1 MIKKL
6 FLAGA
11 ALSLTA
17 CTGPLGSILTT
28 PPAVTAPAPLAKTSV
43 DETALR
49 AAWGAFDV
57 GLDALNLWMDVKPSV
72 IGTPAAIKIADAVDI
87 VNAALTAAQVAA
99 DAGNSG
105 DYIAAMAKAKVAI
118 SDLKAA
124 ISAAKG
130 AK

>member
-1 MIKKL
+1 MLKKMIM
-6 FLAGA
+6 AVA
-11 ALSLTA
+11 ALSLAA
-17 CTGPLGSILTT
+17 CSGPLGSIGT
-28 PPAVTAPAPLAKTSV
+28 PPAPPLAQTKI

-57 GLDALNLWMDVKPSV
+57 ALDGINLWMDAKPSV
-72 IGTPAAIKIADAVDI
+72 IGTPAAAKIADGIDA

-99 DAGNSG
+99 DGLNSG
-105 DYIAAMAKAKVAI
+105 AYLKAMAEAKVAI

-130 AK
+130 AR

>member
-1 MIKKL
+1 MMKK
-6 FLAGA
+6 FLAPFV
-11 ALSLTA
+11 ALALVA
-17 CTGPLGSILTT
+17 CAGIPVVSTQ
-28 PPAVTAPAPLAKTSV
+28 APAPLAQTKI

-57 GLDALNLWMDVKPSV
+57 ALDGINLWMDAKPSV
-72 IGTPAAIKIADAVDI
+72 IGTPAAIKIADGIDA
-87 VNAALTAAQVAA
+87 VNAALTAAQIAA
-99 DAGNSG
+99 DGLNSG
-105 DYIAAMAKAKVAI
+105 DYLKAMGEAKVAI

>member
-1 MIKKL
+1 MFKKL
-6 FLAGA
+6 LTAFA
-11 ALSLTA
+11 ALSLAA
-17 CTGPLGSILTT
+17 CSGPLGSIGST
-28 PPAVTAPAPLAKTSV
+28 PPPLAQTKI

-57 GLDALNLWMDVKPSV
+57 ALDGINLWMDAKPSV
-72 IGTPAAIKIADAVDI
+72 IGSPAAVKIADAIDA

-99 DAGNSG
+99 DGLNSG
-105 DYIAAMAKAKVAI
+105 DYLKAMGEAKVAI

-130 AK
+130 AR